1 MEIKI
6 NAVGFSASSQLEDFI
21 QKKISKL
28 DRYHDGIIG
37 SEVTLK
43 LEKDDNLE
51 NKVVEVLLNIKGQD
65 VFAKKNAKK
74 FEEAVDELY
83 DVVKRQL
90 VKIKDKESRKYAEKR
105 IQTLYGNKSRRR
117 FGGVLFRRGGG

>member
-28 DRYHDGIIG
+28 DKYHDGIIG

-51 NKVVEVLLNIKGQD
+51 NKVVEVLLNVKGQE
-65 VFAKKNAKK
+65 VFAKKYAKK

-90 VKIKDKESRKYAEKR
+90 VKIKEKEREC
-105 IQTLYGNKSRRR
+105 
-117 FGGVLFRRGGG
+117 

>member
-28 DRYHDGIIG
+28 DKYHDGIIG

-51 NKVVEVLLNIKGQD
+51 NKVVEVLLNVKGQE

-90 VKIKDKESRKYAEKR
+90 VKIKEKEREY
-105 IQTLYGNKSRRR
+105 
-117 FGGVLFRRGGG
+117 

>member
-28 DRYHDGIIG
+28 DKYHDGIIG

-43 LEKDDNLE
+43 LEKDDKLE
-51 NKVVEVLLNIKGQD
+51 NKVVEVLLNIKGQE

-74 FEEAVDELY
+74 FEEAIDELY

-90 VKIKDKESRKYAEKR
+90 VKIKEKEREC
-105 IQTLYGNKSRRR
+105 
-117 FGGVLFRRGGG
+117 

>member
-28 DRYHDGIIG
+28 DKYHDGIIG

-51 NKVVEVLLNIKGQD
+51 NKVVEVLLNVKGKEG
-65 VFAKKNAKK
+65 FAKKNAKK

-90 VKIKDKESRKYAEKR
+90 VKIKEKEREC
-105 IQTLYGNKSRRR
+105 
-117 FGGVLFRRGGG
+117 

>member
-28 DRYHDGIIG
+28 DKYHDGIIG

-51 NKVVEVLLNIKGQD
+51 NKVVEVLLNVKGQE

-90 VKIKDKESRKYAEKR
+90 VKIKEKER
-105 IQTLYGNKSRRR
+105 
-117 FGGVLFRRGGG
+117 

>member
-28 DRYHDGIIG
+28 DKYHDGIIG

-51 NKVVEVLLNIKGQD
+51 NKVVEVLLNVKGQE

-83 DVVKRQL
+83 DVVKRQS
-90 VKIKDKESRKYAEKR
+90 VKIKEKEREC
-105 IQTLYGNKSRRR
+105 
-117 FGGVLFRRGGG
+117 

>member
-28 DRYHDGIIG
+28 DKYHDGIIG

-43 LEKDDNLE
+43 LEKDDKLE
-51 NKVVEVLLNIKGQD
+51 NKVVEVLLNVKGQE

-90 VKIKDKESRKYAEKR
+90 VKIKEKEREC
-105 IQTLYGNKSRRR
+105 
-117 FGGVLFRRGGG
+117 

>member
-28 DRYHDGIIG
+28 DKYHDGIIG

-51 NKVVEVLLNIKGQD
+51 NKVVEVLLNVKGQE

-90 VKIKDKESRKYAEKR
+90 VKIIVS
-105 IQTLYGNKSRRR
+105 IHIC
-117 FGGVLFRRGGG
+117 

>member
-28 DRYHDGIIG
+28 DKYHDGIIG

-51 NKVVEVLLNIKGQD
+51 NKVVEVLLNVKGQE

-83 DVVKRQL
+83 DVVKQSIGENQR
-90 VKIKDKESRKYAEKR
+90 ERKRVLKR
-105 IQTLYGNKSRRR
+105 LKARRSEAK
-117 FGGVLFRRGGG
+117 G

>member
-28 DRYHDGIIG
+28 EKYHDGIVGTDVI
-37 SEVTLK
+37 LK

-51 NKVVEVLLNIKGQD
+51 NKVVEVTVSVKGQD

-83 DVVKRQL
+83 DVLKRQL
-90 VKIKDKESRKYAEKR
+90 VKVKEKEREV
-105 IQTLYGNKSRRR
+105 LGLERRCILS
-117 FGGVLFRRGGG
+117 GSSLNISTSILMK

>member
-28 DRYHDGIIG
+28 DKYHDGIIG
-37 SEVTLK
+37 SEVTFK

-51 NKVVEVLLNIKGQD
+51 NKVVEVLLNVKGQE

-90 VKIKDKESRKYAEKR
+90 VKIKEKEREC
-105 IQTLYGNKSRRR
+105 
-117 FGGVLFRRGGG
+117 

>member
-28 DRYHDGIIG
+28 DKYHDGIIG

-51 NKVVEVLLNIKGQD
+51 NKVVEVLLNVKGQE
-65 VFAKKNAKK
+65 VFAKRNAKK

-90 VKIKDKESRKYAEKR
+90 VKIKEKEREC
-105 IQTLYGNKSRRR
+105 
-117 FGGVLFRRGGG
+117 

>member
-28 DRYHDGIIG
+28 DKYHDGIIG

-43 LEKDDNLE
+43 LDKDDNLE
-51 NKVVEVLLNIKGQD
+51 NKVVEVLLNVKGQE

-90 VKIKDKESRKYAEKR
+90 VKIKEKEREC
-105 IQTLYGNKSRRR
+105 
-117 FGGVLFRRGGG
+117 

>member
-28 DRYHDGIIG
+28 DKYHDGIIG

-51 NKVVEVLLNIKGQD
+51 SKVVEVLLNVKGQE

-90 VKIKDKESRKYAEKR
+90 VKIKEKEREC
-105 IQTLYGNKSRRR
+105 
-117 FGGVLFRRGGG
+117 

>member
-28 DRYHDGIIG
+28 DKYHDGIIG

-51 NKVVEVLLNIKGQD
+51 NKVVEVLLNVKGQE

-83 DVVKRQL
+83 EEEKRHM
-90 VKIKDKESRKYAEKR
+90 VKIKEKERE
-105 IQTLYGNKSRRR
+105 
-117 FGGVLFRRGGG
+117 

>member
-28 DRYHDGIIG
+28 DKYHDGIIG

-51 NKVVEVLLNIKGQD
+51 NKVVEVLLNDKGQE

-90 VKIKDKESRKYAEKR
+90 VKIKEKEREC
-105 IQTLYGNKSRRR
+105 
-117 FGGVLFRRGGG
+117 

>member
-28 DRYHDGIIG
+28 DKYH
-37 SEVTLK
+37 
-43 LEKDDNLE
+43 NLE
-51 NKVVEVLLNIKGQD
+51 NKVVEVLLNVKGQE

-90 VKIKDKESRKYAEKR
+90 VKIKEKEREC
-105 IQTLYGNKSRRR
+105 
-117 FGGVLFRRGGG
+117 

>member
-28 DRYHDGIIG
+28 DKYHDGIIG

-51 NKVVEVLLNIKGQD
+51 NKVVEVLLNVKGQE

-83 DVVKRQL
+83 DVVK
-90 VKIKDKESRKYAEKR
+90 VKDWKA
-105 IQTLYGNKSRRR
+105 KSGKVKKAGEER
-117 FGGVLFRRGGG
+117 LEADE

>member
-21 QKKISKL
+21 QKKIAKL
-28 DRYHDGIIG
+28 DKFHDGIIG

-51 NKVVEVLLNIKGQD
+51 NKVVEVLLNVKGQE

-90 VKIKDKESRKYAEKR
+90 VKIKEKEREC
-105 IQTLYGNKSRRR
+105 
-117 FGGVLFRRGGG
+117 

>member
-28 DRYHDGIIG
+28 DKYHDGIIG

-51 NKVVEVLLNIKGQD
+51 NKVVEVLLNVKGQE
-65 VFAKKNAKK
+65 FLQRKMQRN
-74 FEEAVDELY
+74 
-83 DVVKRQL
+83 
-90 VKIKDKESRKYAEKR
+90 SRK
-105 IQTLYGNKSRRR
+105 QSMS
-117 FGGVLFRRGGG
+117 FMM

>member
-28 DRYHDGIIG
+28 DKYHDGIIG

-51 NKVVEVLLNIKGQD
+51 NKVVEVLLNVKGQE

-90 VKIKDKESRKYAEKR
+90 VKIEEKEREC
-105 IQTLYGNKSRRR
+105 
-117 FGGVLFRRGGG
+117 

>member
-28 DRYHDGIIG
+28 DKYHDGIIG
-37 SEVTLK
+37 SEVALK

-51 NKVVEVLLNIKGQD
+51 NKVVEVLLNVKGQE

-90 VKIKDKESRKYAEKR
+90 VKIKEKEREC
-105 IQTLYGNKSRRR
+105 
-117 FGGVLFRRGGG
+117 

>member
-28 DRYHDGIIG
+28 DKYHDGIIG

-51 NKVVEVLLNIKGQD
+51 NKVVEVLLNVKGQE

-83 DVVKRQL
+83 DVVKRKL
-90 VKIKDKESRKYAEKR
+90 VKIKEKEREC
-105 IQTLYGNKSRRR
+105 
-117 FGGVLFRRGGG
+117 

>member
-21 QKKISKL
+21 QKTISKL
-28 DRYHDGIIG
+28 DKYHDGIIG

-51 NKVVEVLLNIKGQD
+51 NKVVEVLLNVKGQE

-90 VKIKDKESRKYAEKR
+90 VKIKEKERDC
-105 IQTLYGNKSRRR
+105 
-117 FGGVLFRRGGG
+117 

>member
-28 DRYHDGIIG
+28 DKYHDGIIG

-51 NKVVEVLLNIKGQD
+51 NKVVEVLLNVKGQE

-83 DVVKRQL
+83 DAVKRQL
-90 VKIKDKESRKYAEKR
+90 VKIKEKEREC
-105 IQTLYGNKSRRR
+105 
-117 FGGVLFRRGGG
+117 

>member
-28 DRYHDGIIG
+28 DKYHDGIIG

-51 NKVVEVLLNIKGQD
+51 NKVVEVLLNVKGQE

-74 FEEAVDELY
+74 FEEAVEIGRAH
-83 DVVKRQL
+83 V
-90 VKIKDKESRKYAEKR
+90 
-105 IQTLYGNKSRRR
+105 
-117 FGGVLFRRGGG
+117 

>member
-28 DRYHDGIIG
+28 DKYHDGIIG

-51 NKVVEVLLNIKGQD
+51 NKVGEVLLNVKGQE

-90 VKIKDKESRKYAEKR
+90 VKIKEKEREC
-105 IQTLYGNKSRRR
+105 
-117 FGGVLFRRGGG
+117 

>member
-6 NAVGFSASSQLEDFI
+6 NSVGFSASSQLEEFI

-28 DRYHDGIIG
+28 DKYHEGIIIA
-37 SEVTLK
+37 EVTLK

-51 NKVVEVLLNIKGQD
+51 NKVAEVTVAVKGQD

-74 FEEAVDELY
+74 FEEAIDELY
-83 DVVKRQL
+83 DVLKRQL
-90 VKIKDKESRKYAEKR
+90 VKIKEKAD
-105 IQTLYGNKSRRR
+105 
-117 FGGVLFRRGGG
+117 RG

>member
-28 DRYHDGIIG
+28 DKYHDGIIG

-51 NKVVEVLLNIKGQD
+51 NKVVEVLLNVKGQE

-83 DVVKRQL
+83 DVVKCQL
-90 VKIKDKESRKYAEKR
+90 VKIKEKEREC
-105 IQTLYGNKSRRR
+105 
-117 FGGVLFRRGGG
+117 